1 MKWAKVCF
9 LMLLVGTAGAQML
22 GTRPPRD
29 VSARW
34 AEHYAAVYRVPV
46 ELVAAIIDE
55 ESGWNPYAVSKKGAA
70 GIMQLMP
77 ATAVRFGVRNRFVVE
92 ENIRGGVAYLAWLKQ
107 RFNGDLRLIT
117 AAYYVGENTISSR
130 GLEYSSPDVQ
140 GYVKRVAQRYRMRRA
155 LRAWNE
161 FSPAEANDEVTD
173 EKHSG
178 SWLVVARGIVRYSRS
193 TASKDHSAGTQQS
206 HGRQQDHRNYT

>member
-1 MKWAKVCF
+1 MKRAGVCF
-9 LMLLVGTAGAQML
+9 LMLLVGPARAQML
-22 GTRPPRD
+22 GTRPQRD

-34 AEHYAAVYRVPV
+34 AEHYATIYRVPV

-55 ESGWNPYAVSKKGAA
+55 ESGWNPYALSKKGAA

-117 AAYYVGENTISSR
+117 AAYYVGEPRISLR
-130 GLEYSSPDVQ
+130 GLRYSSPDVQ
-140 GYVKRVAQRYRMRRA
+140 CYVKRVAQRYRMRRA
-155 LRAWNE
+155 LRATN
-161 FSPAEANDEVTD
+161 
-173 EKHSG
+173 
-178 SWLVVARGIVRYSRS
+178 
-193 TASKDHSAGTQQS
+193 
-206 HGRQQDHRNYT
+206 

>member
-1 MKWAKVCF
+1 MKWATAF
-9 LMLLVGTAGAQML
+9 LLALLVG
-22 GTRPPRD
+22 
-29 VSARW
+29 SARAQVCDACSAREVSVRW
-34 AEHYAAVYRVPV
+34 TQYYAAAYRVPV

-77 ATAVRFGVRNRFVVE
+77 ATAMRYGVRNRFVVQD
-92 ENIRGGVAYLAWLKQ
+92 NIRGGVVYLAWLKQ

-117 AAYYVGENTISSR
+117 AAYYVGESRISLR
-130 GLEYSSPDVQ
+130 RLEYSSPDVQ

-161 FSPAEANDEVTD
+161 LA
-173 EKHSG
+173 
-178 SWLVVARGIVRYSRS
+178 
-193 TASKDHSAGTQQS
+193 QQKQTM
-206 HGRQQDHRNYT
+206 R

>member
-1 MKWAKVCF
+1 MPGK
-9 LMLLVGTAGAQML
+9 GPQ
-22 GTRPPRD
+22 RD

-34 AEHYAAVYRVPV
+34 AEYYAAVYRIPV

-55 ESGWNPYAVSKKGAA
+55 ESGWNPHAVSRKGAA
-70 GIMQLMP
+70 GIMQLTP

-117 AAYYVGENTISSR
+117 AAYYVGEPRISLR
-130 GLEYSSPDVQ
+130 GLRYSSPDVQ

-161 FSPAEANDEVTD
+161 LA
-173 EKHSG
+173 
-178 SWLVVARGIVRYSRS
+178 
-193 TASKDHSAGTQQS
+193 QQKQS
-206 HGRQQDHRNYT
+206 MR